1 MNIINLT
8 FFIVKEFLK
17 RSDRK
22 RRCFTVHVIIG
33 AFPVDYNGNILTAVV
48 FGCAGTF
55 FYKLFR
61 KSFFI
66 NIKYN
71 AVNRFKFEHLV
82 INIFNF
88 NKTEPCRVRQAFP
101 LIERSL
107 YIIPAGFCRCKRM
120 ISVSHGENKS
130 VLRRLRESVNSGNH
144 TVRPVSVKKPA
155 AQMPSVFHQIEIIK
169 HFSF

>member
-1 MNIINLT
+1 M
-8 FFIVKEFLK
+8 K

-22 RRCFTVHVIIG
+22 RRCFIVHIIIG
-33 AFPVDYNGNILTAVV
+33 AFSVDYNGDILTAVV

-61 KSFFI
+61 KSFFT

-71 AVNRFKFEHLV
+71 AVNRFKFKHLV

-88 NKTEPCRVRQAFP
+88 NKTEPCRVRQPF
-101 LIERSL
+101 LLRERSL
-107 YIIPAGFCRCKRM
+107 YIIPAGFCRCKGM
-120 ISVSHGENKS
+120 VSVSHGENKS
-130 VLRRLRESVNSGNH
+130 VLRRLRKCVNCRNH

-155 AQMPSVFHQIEIIK
+155 AQMSSVFHQVEIIK